1 MRALGVALLLSVAV
15 ATAAPGQSLPFAPG
29 ERLTYQAKVGK
40 LGTIG
45 TATMWVNG
53 PVEVRGRPTWHL
65 QFEIDSKIGF
75 VRVLNV
81 SESWLD
87 ALRMTSLRFH
97 KVERH
102 PLSKREERVEVFP
115 EEQRW
120 QNAAGDAGRTMS
132 EAPLDELSFI
142 YFLRT
147 LALDTGAATRYD
159 RHFEAARNPTLVT
172 VHGRETLATPAGTFE
187 TVVVEM
193 RVRDGR
199 YGEQG
204 GAIRVHFTDDA
215 RRLPVRIESAVPLAG
230 RAVLTLKAY
239 ASGDACRGYPVAAR
253 PEAGSARAGC

>member
-15 ATAAPGQSLPFAPG
+15 ATAAPGQALPFAPG
-29 ERLTYQAKVGK
+29 ERLTYQAKVGR

-45 TATMWVNG
+45 TATMWIGG
-53 PVEVRGRPTWHL
+53 PVEIRGQPTWHL
-65 QFEIDSKIGF
+65 QFEINSKIGF

-87 ALRMTSLRFH
+87 APRMTSLRFH

-102 PLSKREERVEVFP
+102 PLSRREERVDVFP

-120 QNAAGDAGRTMS
+120 QDASGGTGRTTS
-132 EAPLDELSFI
+132 DAPLDELSFI

-147 LALDTGAATRYD
+147 VALDAGAATRYD

-172 VHGRETLATPAGTFE
+172 VLGRETLDTPAGRFE

-204 GAIRVHFTDDA
+204 GAIRVHFSDDA
-215 RRLPVRIESAVPLAG
+215 RRLPVRIESAVPMAG
-230 RAVLTLKAY
+230 KAVLTLTAY
-239 ASGDACRGYPVAAR
+239 ASGDACRGYPIAAR
-253 PEAGSARAGC
+253 TEGSSAKAGC